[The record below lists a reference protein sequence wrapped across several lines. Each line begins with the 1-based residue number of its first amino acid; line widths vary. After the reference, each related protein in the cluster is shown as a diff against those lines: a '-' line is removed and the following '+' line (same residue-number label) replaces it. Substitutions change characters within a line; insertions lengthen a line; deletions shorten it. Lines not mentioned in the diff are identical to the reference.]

1 MSQANEQTTAS
12 DVTISELLGAVK
24 GFLMDSALPAL
35 SGRDQFNA
43 RVAANVLGIIDRE
56 QQVGPELA
64 ALDAAAAQQWLSGD
78 SGSGTALQQ
87 LSRALAAREID
98 ADTDFFE
105 YLKQRQLLVAAIN
118 NPRYAS
124 RKLAEDCLLY
134 TSPSPRDM
142 RRSRMPSSA

>member
-1 MSQANEQTTAS
+1 MSQDEAQTTAS

-56 QQVGPELA
+56 QQLGPELA
-64 ALDAAAAQQWLSGD
+64 ALDAAAARQWLPGD
-78 SGSGTALQQ
+78 PGVGTAPQQ
-87 LSRALAAREID
+87 LARALAVREID
-98 ADTDFFE
+98 SNNHFFD
-105 YLKQRQLLVAAIN
+105 YLKQRQLLVTAIN

-124 RKLAEDCLLY
+124 RKVAEDKW
-134 TSPSPRDM
+134 RDD
-142 RRSRMPSSA
+142 S

>member
-1 MSQANEQTTAS
+1 MSQDEAQTTAS

-24 GFLMDSALPAL
+24 GFLIDSALPAL

-56 QQVGPELA
+56 QQLGPELA
-64 ALDAAAAQQWLSGD
+64 ALDAAAAQQWLPGD
-78 SGSGTALQQ
+78 PGPGTAPQR

-98 ADTDFFE
+98 ADSHFFE

-124 RKLAEDCLLY
+124 RKVAEEKWGDD
-134 TSPSPRDM
+134 S
-142 RRSRMPSSA
+142 

>member
-64 ALDAAAAQQWLSGD
+64 ALDAAAAQQWLPGD

-124 RKLAEDCLLY
+124 RKVAEEEW
-134 TSPSPRDM
+134 
-142 RRSRMPSSA
+142 RSES

>member
-1 MSQANEQTTAS
+1 MSQDEAQTTAS

-56 QQVGPELA
+56 QQLGPELA

-78 SGSGTALQQ
+78 PGVGTAPQQ
-87 LSRALAAREID
+87 LARALAAREID
-98 ADTDFFE
+98 SNNHFFD
-105 YLKQRQLLVAAIN
+105 YLKQRQLLVTAIN

-124 RKLAEDCLLY
+124 RKVAEDKW
-134 TSPSPRDM
+134 RDD
-142 RRSRMPSSA
+142 S

>member
-12 DVTISELLGAVK
+12 DVTISELLEAVK

-105 YLKQRQLLVAAIN
+105 HLKQRQLLVAAIN

-124 RKLAEDCLLY
+124 RKVAEE
-134 TSPSPRDM
+134 RW
-142 RRSRMPSSA
+142 RSES

>member
-1 MSQANEQTTAS
+1 MSQDKTQTTAS

-43 RVAANVLGIIDRE
+43 RVAANVLGIIERE
-56 QQVGPELA
+56 QQLGPELA
-64 ALDAAAAQQWLSGD
+64 PLDAVATQQWLPNGPGT
-78 SGSGTALQQ
+78 GSAPQQ
-87 LSRALAAREID
+87 LSRALAAREIN
-98 ADTDFFE
+98 TDSHFFD

-124 RKLAEDCLLY
+124 RKVAEEKWRNE
-134 TSPSPRDM
+134 S
-142 RRSRMPSSA
+142 

>member
-1 MSQANEQTTAS
+1 MSQDEAQTTAS

-56 QQVGPELA
+56 QQLGPELA
-64 ALDAAAAQQWLSGD
+64 ALDAAAAQQWLPGD
-78 SGSGTALQQ
+78 PGPGTAPQR
-87 LSRALAAREID
+87 LSRALAAREIN
-98 ADTDFFE
+98 ADSHFFE

-124 RKLAEDCLLY
+124 RKVAEEKW
-134 TSPSPRDM
+134 RDD
-142 RRSRMPSSA
+142 S

>member
-24 GFLMDSALPAL
+24 SFLMDSALPAL

-64 ALDAAAAQQWLSGD
+64 ALDAAAAQQWLPGD
-78 SGSGTALQQ
+78 SRSGTALQQ

-124 RKLAEDCLLY
+124 RKVAEE
-134 TSPSPRDM
+134 RW
-142 RRSRMPSSA
+142 RSES

>member
-12 DVTISELLGAVK
+12 EVTISELLGAVK

-64 ALDAAAAQQWLSGD
+64 ALDAAAAQQWLLGD

-124 RKLAEDCLLY
+124 RKVAEE
-134 TSPSPRDM
+134 RW
-142 RRSRMPSSA
+142 RSES

>member
-1 MSQANEQTTAS
+1 MSQDKTQTTAS

-43 RVAANVLGIIDRE
+43 RVAANVLGIIERE
-56 QQVGPELA
+56 QQLGPELA
-64 ALDAAAAQQWLSGD
+64 ALDAVATQQWLPDGPGARS
-78 SGSGTALQQ
+78 APQQ
-87 LSRALAAREID
+87 LSQALAAREIN
-98 ADTDFFE
+98 TDSHFFD

-124 RKLAEDCLLY
+124 RKVAEEKW
-134 TSPSPRDM
+134 
-142 RRSRMPSSA
+142 RSES

>member
-12 DVTISELLGAVK
+12 DVTISELMGAVK

-64 ALDAAAAQQWLSGD
+64 ALDAAAAQQWLPGD

-98 ADTDFFE
+98 ADTNFFE

-124 RKLAEDCLLY
+124 RKVAEE
-134 TSPSPRDM
+134 RW
-142 RRSRMPSSA
+142 RSES

>member
-1 MSQANEQTTAS
+1 MSQDSEQTTAS

-24 GFLMDSALPAL
+24 GFLMDSAMPAL

-56 QQVGPELA
+56 EQLGPELA
-64 ALDAAAAQQWLSGD
+64 ALDAAAAQQWLAGD
-78 SGSGTALQQ
+78 PGSGTAPQQ

-98 ADTDFFE
+98 ADSDFFE

-124 RKLAEDCLLY
+124 RKVAEE
-134 TSPSPRDM
+134 RW
-142 RRSRMPSSA
+142 RSES

>member
-12 DVTISELLGAVK
+12 DVTISELLEAVK

-56 QQVGPELA
+56 LQVGPELA
-64 ALDAAAAQQWLSGD
+64 ALDAAATQQWLPDD

-124 RKLAEDCLLY
+124 RKVAEE
-134 TSPSPRDM
+134 RW
-142 RRSRMPSSA
+142 RSES

>member
-1 MSQANEQTTAS
+1 MSQDETQTTAS

-56 QQVGPELA
+56 QQLGPELA
-64 ALDAAAAQQWLSGD
+64 ALDAAAAQQWLPGD
-78 SGSGTALQQ
+78 PGTGTAPQR

-98 ADTDFFE
+98 ADSHFFE

-124 RKLAEDCLLY
+124 RKVAEEKW
-134 TSPSPRDM
+134 RDD
-142 RRSRMPSSA
+142 S

>member
-1 MSQANEQTTAS
+1 MSQTNEQTTAS

-124 RKLAEDCLLY
+124 RKVAEE
-134 TSPSPRDM
+134 RW
-142 RRSRMPSSA
+142 RSES

>member
-98 ADTDFFE
+98 ADTDFFK

-124 RKLAEDCLLY
+124 RKVAEE
-134 TSPSPRDM
+134 RW
-142 RRSRMPSSA
+142 RSES

>member
-64 ALDAAAAQQWLSGD
+64 ALDAAAAQQWLPGD

-98 ADTDFFE
+98 ADTDLFE

-124 RKLAEDCLLY
+124 RKVAEE
-134 TSPSPRDM
+134 RW
-142 RRSRMPSSA
+142 RSES

>member
-64 ALDAAAAQQWLSGD
+64 ALDAAAAQQWLPGD

-87 LSRALAAREID
+87 LSRALAAREIG
-98 ADTDFFE
+98 ADSDFFE

-124 RKLAEDCLLY
+124 RKVAEE
-134 TSPSPRDM
+134 RW
-142 RRSRMPSSA
+142 RSES

>member
-1 MSQANEQTTAS
+1 MSQDEAQTTAS

-56 QQVGPELA
+56 QQLGPELA
-64 ALDAAAAQQWLSGD
+64 ALDAAAAQQWLPGD
-78 SGSGTALQQ
+78 PGPGTAPQR
-87 LSRALAAREID
+87 LSRALAARQID
-98 ADTDFFE
+98 ADRHFFD
-105 YLKQRQLLVAAIN
+105 YLKKRQLLVAAIN

-124 RKLAEDCLLY
+124 RKVAEEKWRGD
-134 TSPSPRDM
+134 S
-142 RRSRMPSSA
+142 

>member
-12 DVTISELLGAVK
+12 EVTISELLGAVK

-43 RVAANVLGIIDRE
+43 RVAANMLGIIDRE

-64 ALDAAAAQQWLSGD
+64 ALDAAAAQQWLPGD

-87 LSRALAAREID
+87 LSRALAARKID

-124 RKLAEDCLLY
+124 RKVAEE
-134 TSPSPRDM
+134 RW
-142 RRSRMPSSA
+142 RSES

>member
-1 MSQANEQTTAS
+1 MSQDSEQTTAS
-12 DVTISELLGAVK
+12 DVTISELLEAVK

-64 ALDAAAAQQWLSGD
+64 ALDAAAAQQWLPGD

-124 RKLAEDCLLY
+124 RKVAEE
-134 TSPSPRDM
+134 RW
-142 RRSRMPSSA
+142 RSES

>member
-64 ALDAAAAQQWLSGD
+64 ALDAAAAQQWLPGD
-78 SGSGTALQQ
+78 SGSGTVLQQ

-98 ADTDFFE
+98 PDTDFFE
-105 YLKQRQLLVAAIN
+105 CLKQRQLLVAAIN

-124 RKLAEDCLLY
+124 RKVAEE
-134 TSPSPRDM
+134 RW
-142 RRSRMPSSA
+142 RSES

>member
-124 RKLAEDCLLY
+124 RKLAEE
-134 TSPSPRDM
+134 RW
-142 RRSRMPSSA
+142 RSES

>member
-1 MSQANEQTTAS
+1 MSQDSEQTTAS

-56 QQVGPELA
+56 QQLGPELA
-64 ALDAAAAQQWLSGD
+64 ALDAAAAQQWLPGD
-78 SGSGTALQQ
+78 PRPGTAAQQ
-87 LSRALAAREID
+87 LSRALAARKID
-98 ADTDFFE
+98 VDSDFFE
-105 YLKQRQLLVAAIN
+105 YLKERQLLVAAIN

-124 RKLAEDCLLY
+124 RKVAEEKW
-134 TSPSPRDM
+134 
-142 RRSRMPSSA
+142 RRES

>member
-12 DVTISELLGAVK
+12 DVTISELLEAVK
-24 GFLMDSALPAL
+24 GFLMDSAMPAL

-56 QQVGPELA
+56 QQFGPELA
-64 ALDAAAAQQWLSGD
+64 ALDAAAVQQWLPGD
-78 SGSGTALQQ
+78 PGSSTAPQQ

-98 ADTDFFE
+98 ADSDFFE

-124 RKLAEDCLLY
+124 RKVAEE
-134 TSPSPRDM
+134 RW
-142 RRSRMPSSA
+142 RSES

>member
-98 ADTDFFE
+98 ADSDFFE

-124 RKLAEDCLLY
+124 RKVAEE
-134 TSPSPRDM
+134 RW
-142 RRSRMPSSA
+142 RSES

>member
-1 MSQANEQTTAS
+1 MSQDSEQTTAS

-24 GFLMDSALPAL
+24 GFLMDSALPSL

-56 QQVGPELA
+56 QQLGPELA
-64 ALDAAAAQQWLSGD
+64 ALDAAAVQQWLPGD
-78 SGSGTALQQ
+78 PGPGAAPQQ
-87 LSRALAAREID
+87 VSRALAAREID
-98 ADTDFFE
+98 VDSDFFE

-124 RKLAEDCLLY
+124 RKVAEEKW
-134 TSPSPRDM
+134 
-142 RRSRMPSSA
+142 RSES

>member
-105 YLKQRQLLVAAIN
+105 YLRQRQLLVSAIN

-124 RKLAEDCLLY
+124 RKVAEE
-134 TSPSPRDM
+134 RW
-142 RRSRMPSSA
+142 RSES